1 MSVLA
6 VLAVVV
12 GVVFIPVAIGIEVIR
27 WRRKVRPRV
36 VMPAA
41 RAAAPSSSPAV
52 GALLC
57 ADGNVVDGRSLA
69 ATVLDLAVRGH
80 LEVAQIVGDHVSV
93 VVRSRPEPASDCE
106 TIVLDELSR
115 STDPNRANLWEGA
128 SRGWAR
134 RYRRAVVHEA
144 RVAGLIDRPGASD
157 PGSPIAMAMLIPWT
171 PRHVATLAAAVVFVL
186 LALGNPPLTVLGWV
200 LGAAVLVPG
209 IAYLLWRL
217 PWEPTPTGR
226 SLQTDWLAHRVW
238 LDQQSDWR
246 GRPIAGVAVWGE
258 HLTNAAATGLARR
271 AILQSIPPSDR
282 ESMARALDRDLTPG
296 RAAPTHAPDD

>member
-1 MSVLA
+1 MSVLE
-6 VLAVVV
+6 VLGVVAVVFV
-12 GVVFIPVAIGIEVIR
+12 PVAVGIEVIR

-36 VMPAA
+36 VLPTA
-41 RAAAPSSSPAV
+41 RADAPTGSPAV

-57 ADGNVVDGRSLA
+57 ADGNVVDGRALA
-69 ATVLDLAVRGH
+69 ASVLDLAVRGH
-80 LEVAQIVGDHVSV
+80 IEVAQIVGDHVSV
-93 VVRSRPEPASDCE
+93 TVRSRPEPTSDSE
-106 TIVLDELSR
+106 AIVLDELSR
-115 STDPNRANLWEGA
+115 SSEPNRASLWEGA

-134 RYRRAVVHEA
+134 RYRRAIVHEA

-171 PRHVATLAAAVVFVL
+171 PRIVATFVSAMLLVL
-186 LALGNPPLTVLGWV
+186 LALGNPPLTVLAWIA
-200 LGAAVLVPG
+200 GAAALVPG

-238 LDQQSDWR
+238 LDEQSDWR
-246 GRPIAGVAVWGE
+246 DRPIAGVAVWGE

-271 AILQSIPPSDR
+271 AILQAIPPSDR
-282 ESMARALDRDLTPG
+282 ESMVRALDRELNAG
-296 RAAPTHAPDD
+296 RTGSTDAPEG